1 MNKTDILTIFNYN
14 YWANARVLNAAGQI
28 NESHLI
34 APTRLSHGSVH
45 GTLAHI
51 LATEIIWRLR
61 CHEGISLT
69 RLLDEN
75 DLPTLESLRLRW
87 VVEEQAMRAY
97 LNQLTDE
104 AIAQPVHYKTT
115 KGTPQETMLWHIL
128 AHVVNHGTQF
138 RGEAAVG
145 LTELGQSPG
154 DLDLI
159 AFVREQKL

>member
-1 MNKTDILTIFNYN
+1 MNKINILTLYNYN
-14 YWANARVLNAAGQI
+14 YWANARVLNAAAQI
-28 NESHLI
+28 SESQLT

-51 LATEIIWRLR
+51 LATEIVWRLR
-61 CHEGISLT
+61 CHEGISPT
-69 RLLDEN
+69 RLPDES
-75 DLPTLESLRLRW
+75 DFPTLESLRLRW
-87 VVEEQAMRAY
+87 VDEEQAMRAY

-115 KGTPQETMLWHIL
+115 TGTPQETVLWHIL